1 VHKNERSHPMG
12 LQDFQT
18 EEGLWHLVGYCERDW
33 DIALPPWAVVE
44 EPLLQSMLAESD
56 KVE

>member
-1 VHKNERSHPMG
+1 MG